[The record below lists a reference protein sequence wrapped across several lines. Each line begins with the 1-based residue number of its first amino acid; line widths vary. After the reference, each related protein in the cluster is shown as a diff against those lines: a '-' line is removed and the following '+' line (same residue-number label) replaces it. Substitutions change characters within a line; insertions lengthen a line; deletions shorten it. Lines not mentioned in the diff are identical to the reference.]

1 MTALRPA
8 RQNSRPP
15 ALQGARHRAATRA
28 LFGGAVM
35 ALALGIGT
43 GAGPSLAR
51 TLGLAPSGTAARLVP
66 AVLVS
71 VVALALV
78 RAAVRRDGHRIA
90 RLGFGGAAAS
100 LRALLIGVAV
110 PGTAAC
116 LVLGLGTAA
125 GLLRWSSPD
134 PGALAWFLVTNT
146 AVALL
151 LEALPE
157 ETALRGYTWTSLRG
171 SFSGPR
177 SALGTTAVFLL
188 VPGASTAVQ
197 AATARL
203 LGAEGVHVGIV
214 PEGEHP
220 ADYLILLTVF
230 GLTLVAAR
238 TALPDAPLWTAI
250 GTHLTVL
257 TVNRIALQ
265 GDRRDAGWSTVHQA
279 AAAPLLV
286 PLYLSVATAAFV
298 VLGRTAA
305 RLRRG

>member
-1 MTALRPA
+1 MTYLRPA
-8 RQNSRPP
+8 RQDTGEQAP
-15 ALQGARHRAATRA
+15 QGARHQAVPRA
-28 LFGGAVM
+28 LSGGAVM

-51 TLGLAPSGTAARLVP
+51 ALGLAPSSTAARLIP

-71 VVALALV
+71 LVALTLV
-78 RAAVRRDGHRIA
+78 RAAVRHDGHRVA
-90 RLGFGGAAAS
+90 RLGFGGPAAS
-100 LRALLIGVAV
+100 LRALLVGIAV

-116 LVLGLGTAA
+116 LVFGLGTAA
-125 GLLRWSSPD
+125 GLLRWSTPD
-134 PGALAWFLVTNT
+134 PGTLARFLVTNT

-157 ETALRGYTWTSLRG
+157 ETTLRGYTWTSLRG
-171 SFSGPR
+171 SFSGPL

-197 AATARL
+197 ATTARL
-203 LGAEGVHVGIV
+203 LGAEGAPVGIV
-214 PEGEHP
+214 PEGRPP
-220 ADYLILLTVF
+220 ADHLILLTVF

-238 TALPDAPLWTAI
+238 RALPDAPLCTAI

-257 TVNRIALQ
+257 TVNRVALQ
-265 GDRRDAGWSTVHQA
+265 GDSRDAGWSAVDQA

-286 PLYLSVATAAFV
+286 PLYLSVAAAAFV
-298 VLGRTAA
+298 VLGRMAA
-305 RLRRG
+305 RISRG